1 MDKGQIKIGGKPLN
15 HYSKDTIINTIAFV
29 FQDTKLF
36 NQSIYDNVSIAN
48 PQAPTKYLTLRLAG
62 CESILEKF
70 PEREHTLIG
79 SKGVYLSGGE
89 NNV

>member
-48 PQAPTKYLTLRLAG
+48 PQAPASK
-62 CESILEKF
+62 SI
-70 PEREHTLIG
+70 
-79 SKGVYLSGGE
+79 
-89 NNV
+89 